1 MIYSYYVII
10 IIMYIVCIVEKYFSL
25 NFLFGSPIQDP
36 HTWNLIFQLSVSRKR
51 KREKFSCESLHM
63 RECENWNRWSTHS
76 LSSLWAFC
84 IMYFAIHPSQHFVYF
99 YSVHYLHKLNFRL
112 VYIFNSDHT
121 TTLVFILKRFN
132 SFRFIKLL
140 SNHYLHLLS
149 CIQMW
154 QLQRLLGLF
163 HHFKNALWSL
173 AIIKGN

>member
-1 MIYSYYVII
+1 MKKLEIKWKNFFWSQKLVARWSISNSLKQFRPELDWWYIWCNMIYSYYVII
-10 IIMYIVCIVEKYFSL
+10 IFMYIVCIVEKYFSL
-25 NFLFGSPIQDP
+25 NFLFRSPIQDP

-63 RECENWNRWSTHS
+63 RECQNWNRWSTHT

-121 TTLVFILKRFN
+121 TT
-132 SFRFIKLL
+132 
-140 SNHYLHLLS
+140 
-149 CIQMW
+149 
-154 QLQRLLGLF
+154 
-163 HHFKNALWSL
+163 
-173 AIIKGN
+173 